1 MDGLDAKRQY
11 IKNRVRR
18 ALLARKGIIEDPSI
32 IGVPFRGGV
41 EDFIEKSSS
50 TSITKSSDYNLSKL
64 LALSTGLEYLIK
76 WKMPWQQSPK
86 REYLA
91 PGEEAPEGVQ
101 VERGQR
107 GGR

>member
-1 MDGLDAKRQY
+1 MNGLDAKRQY

-41 EDFIEKSSS
+41 EDFIEKSN
-50 TSITKSSDYNLSKL
+50 TASITKSDDRDIQFNKL
-64 LALSTGLEYLIK
+64 LALSLGFEHLRKQEEG
-76 WKMPWQQSPK
+76 K

-91 PGEEAPEGVQ
+91 PGEKPPF
-101 VERGQR
+101 
-107 GGR
+107 